1 MRDPYLRGIEIMT
14 KPIVRAVDLRQQVY
28 ENLRGRITSGEFD
41 DSTRFYERTFAD
53 EFGVS
58 RTPVREALAML
69 EQDGLL
75 SQAARGYRLPR
86 MSRQQVID
94 VTEIRLLL
102 EPHAIGS
109 MVRETKPAKLAKIA
123 ALIRKEVEAS
133 RDSDAYIAAHG
144 RMREVILNEVKNRS
158 LVDAIQQYED
168 SIHFVRISTLGRP
181 GWRRMS
187 ADGMLD
193 LADALEAGDDH
204 RAAELQLTLLTKA
217 RDSFLEFSETDA

>member
-1 MRDPYLRGIEIMT
+1 MK

-28 ENLRGRITSGEFD
+28 ENLRARITSGEFD
-41 DSTRFYERTFAD
+41 ENTRFYERTFAD
-53 EFGVS
+53 ELGVS

-86 MSRQQVID
+86 MSPQQVID

-109 MVRETKPAKLAKIA
+109 MVRETKPAKRAKVA
-123 ALIRKEVEAS
+123 ALIRKEVEAN
-133 RDSDAYIAAHG
+133 RAGDAYIAAHS
-144 RMREVILNEVKNRS
+144 RMRDSILSEVRNRP

-181 GWRRMS
+181 DWRRLS
-187 ADGMLD
+187 ANGMLD
-193 LADALEAGDDH
+193 LADALEAGDDQ
-204 RAAELQLTLLTKA
+204 RAAEIQHRLLTNA
-217 RDSFLEFSETDA
+217 RDSFLELSDADS

>member
-1 MRDPYLRGIEIMT
+1 MT

-28 ENLRGRITSGEFD
+28 ENLRRRITSGEFD
-41 DSTRFYERTFAD
+41 KNTRFYERTFAD
-53 EFGVS
+53 ELGVS

-102 EPHAIGS
+102 EPHAIRS
-109 MVRETKPAKLAKIA
+109 MVQETQPAKLAKIA
-123 ALIRKEVEAS
+123 DGIRKEVEAS

-144 RMREVILNEVKNRS
+144 RMREVILSEVKNRS

-181 GWRRMS
+181 DWRRLS
-187 ADGMLD
+187 SDGMLD
-193 LADALEAGDDH
+193 LADALETGDSD
-204 RAAELQLTLLTKA
+204 RAAELQFTLLTKA
-217 RDSFLEFSETDA
+217 RDSFLEFSESET